1 MEQERAAMRR
11 RRKSPETYFT
21 EEAAATAVLYVLQ
34 LQQQSIRICEVEL
47 WSAALGAAAIRHAQR
62 DVGLQRPRGT
72 PSCTF
77 RDAKRRECL
86 HDLIRL
92 EVFHVH
98 ADVIHAGA
106 RSRRSRRSGGTW
118 IGSSS
123 TAAAASAADEHEEH
137 DAWTNPEAGSRR
149 LTRAHGSA
157 EDFLVERL

>member
-21 EEAAATAVLYVLQ
+21 EEPAAAAVLYVLQ

-47 WSAALGAAAIRHAQR
+47 WSAALGAAAIRHAQS

-72 PSCTF
+72 ASCTF
-77 RDAKRRECL
+77 RDAKRRKCL
-86 HDLIRL
+86 HHLIRL

-106 RSRRSRRSGGTW
+106 RPRRSRRSGGTW
-118 IGSSS
+118 IGGPWIGSSS
-123 TAAAASAADEHEEH
+123 TTPAASAADKHEEH
-137 DAWTNPEAGSRR
+137 DAWTNSEAGSRR
-149 LTRAHGSA
+149 LT
-157 EDFLVERL
+157 